1 MNHLRVKFDAEIL
14 AIKKSYNH
22 VLLTDLQRLI
32 EKLNSAFNSTQ
43 KDCEE
48 AIEKLS
54 AEERHLGKL
63 QGQAHSLR

>member
-1 MNHLRVKFDAEIL
+1 MNHLRDKFDAEIL
-14 AIKKSYNH
+14 AIKMSYNH
-22 VLLTDLQRLI
+22 VLLTDLQRLL

-43 KDCEE
+43 KEQEVTID
-48 AIEKLS
+48 KLS